1 MSGLQAPGAVAP
13 DQGDR
18 LRALGLGLLV
28 SVIWASSF
36 VIIKVGL
43 GYIGPLSMG
52 GFRYFCAFLILLPLM
67 LRPGHAT
74 TWRLPWHLWL
84 QLTLVGVTAYP
95 IANGLLYWGLTRI
108 TPTSSSFLFNMTPF
122 LVLAL
127 GIIALREL
135 PSPGQWAG
143 MTLVAAGIVI
153 FFALPL
159 GQGEIIG
166 VIATGVAAL
175 AFAWYVVQARAL
187 ARTGQ
192 LSAVMLTALPLGIGG
207 ALHLAISLLVE
218 GLPRWDPRALLVVLW
233 LAAFNTALANT
244 AWTKALA
251 SLKAFELSVL
261 MNVMPV
267 ETALIAWLALGE
279 DFPPLKVLG
288 IALVIP
294 GVLLVH
300 WATGRRSLAA
310 QRSLRTN
317 PSK

>member
-1 MSGLQAPGAVAP
+1 MQAPGAGAP

-28 SVIWASSF
+28 SAIWASSF

-52 GFRYFCAFLILLPLM
+52 GFRYFCAFLILLPIM

-74 TWRLPWHLWL
+74 TWRLPRRLWL
-84 QLTLVGVTAYP
+84 QLTLVGVAAYP
-95 IANGLLYWGLTRI
+95 IANGLLYWGLTQI
-108 TPTSSSFLFNMTPF
+108 TPTSSSFLFNLTPF

-127 GIIALREL
+127 GIFALREL

-143 MTLVAAGIVI
+143 MALVAAGIVI

-166 VIATGVAAL
+166 VMATGIAAL
-175 AFAWYVVQARAL
+175 AFAWYIVQARAL

-244 AWTKALA
+244 AWTKALG

-310 QRSLRTN
+310 RRSLRTN
-317 PSK
+317 AIK